1 MSLVL
6 VDDGRQPGITFLTL
20 NRPEKRNAL
29 HVPLMK
35 ELCAAVQ
42 AASNKPNQRVI
53 ILRGAGPV
61 FCAGLDLKVASVSVN
76 EAEQAVEWVGRMLEI
91 VHNTRLV
98 TIAVVQGAAMAGGAG
113 LMSACDF
120 VVAADDARFGYPEIH
135 RGLVAGIVMTFLRR
149 QLRER
154 DARELLLLG
163 ETIDAQRA
171 LAMGLVNRIVP
182 VENLEREAVDIALK
196 AMKGPPNTLA
206 RTKQLLDELWP
217 QPIGDDVTRALRLH
231 LATRG
236 SEEAREGIAA
246 FFEKRL
252 PRWDPQAKRE
262 SSC

>member
-1 MSLVL
+1 MSFVI
-6 VDDGRQPGITFLTL
+6 VNKVEPGITRLTL

-35 ELCAAVQ
+35 DLCAAVQ
-42 AASNKPNQRVI
+42 AAGNGSAQRVI
-53 ILRGAGPV
+53 ILQGAGPI
-61 FCAGLDLKVASVSVN
+61 FCAGLDLQVASISAS
-76 EAEQAVEWVGRMLEI
+76 EAEQAVEWIGKTLQT

-98 TIAVVQGAAMAGGAG
+98 TIAVIQGAAMAGGAG

-120 VVAADDARFGYPEIH
+120 VIAAEDARFGYPEIH
-135 RGLVAGIVMTFLRR
+135 RGLVAGVVMTFIRR
-149 QLRER
+149 QVRER

-171 LAMGLVNRIVP
+171 LAIGLINRVVP
-182 VENLEREAVDIALK
+182 AQNLEQEAVDLAMR
-196 AMKGPPNTLA
+196 AMKGPPHTMA

-217 QPIGDDVTRALRLH
+217 QPISDDVTRALRLH

-236 SEEAREGIAA
+236 SEEAKEGIAA

-252 PRWDPQAKRE
+252 PRWDPQAKSE
-262 SSC
+262 NKP